1 MILPSLPKKF
11 PTAMLVSLLV
21 NGALLG
27 QGWDNAGPQVVL
39 DVTTDKVGIGT
50 SNPLAKLDISATGN
64 GAEVLRLS
72 TERAWTFRQSG
83 TGAGTQL
90 ELHAL
95 VDAKNFKITALGGN
109 IAAQFFTSDV
119 SNLSRVYLVPDGG
132 RVGIGTTRPSQK
144 LHVNGNIMT
153 GSNGFLYLGGTDVFW
168 QDEVGNLVGSTTS
181 TFTVNYDSNN
191 NGTGVFRIITGG
203 SDVLLIDNAGNVGIG
218 TSSPLYKLDV
228 AGHVGFKDKLSG
240 GNTTNGA
247 VIHLR
252 FDASFQSVSNVWR
265 YRIGGSPTAGGF
277 ALGFFDDVPNLWLE
291 SSGNVGI

>member
-1 MILPSLPKKF
+1 
-11 PTAMLVSLLV
+11 
-21 NGALLG
+21 
-27 QGWDNAGPQVVL
+27 
-39 DVTTDKVGIGT
+39 
-50 SNPLAKLDISATGN
+50 
-64 GAEVLRLS
+64 
-72 TERAWTFRQSG
+72 
-83 TGAGTQL
+83 
-90 ELHAL
+90 
-95 VDAKNFKITALGGN
+95 
-109 IAAQFFTSDV
+109 
-119 SNLSRVYLVPDGG
+119 
-132 RVGIGTTRPSQK
+132 
-144 LHVNGNIMT
+144 MT

-252 FDASFQSVSNVWR
+252 FDASFQSESNVWR

-277 ALGFFDDVPNLWLE
+277 ALGFFDNVPNLWLK
-291 SSGNVGI
+291 SNGNVGVGTTSPGSYKLAVNGNIRAKDVIVETGWSDFVFADDYRLKPLHEVEQYIQAHKHFPDIPSATEVEENGVALGDMQARLLQKVEELTLYVIELDKENQALKERVAELEE